1 MYSLTQLME
10 MNLVTLR
17 AMCVKAGITG
27 MSKKVKDVVVGA
39 LVNHYASQ
47 NNVEQSDKQ
56 TNNQTNANAKVDNL
70 NVNLAKNYQ
79 NSQNTKI
86 TVSCGASSQDFP
98 VVGKSIGYVTSIL
111 TDVLNIPV
119 MAKILV
125 NGSIVNSNYVL
136 RDGDSVEYIK
146 EGGKKG

>member
-39 LVNHYASQ
+39 LVKHYASQ
-47 NNVEQSDKQ
+47 NNVEQ
-56 TNNQTNANAKVDNL
+56 TNNQTNAKVKVDNL

-79 NSQNTKI
+79 SLQNTKI

-136 RDGDSVEYIK
+136 KDGDSVEYIK